1 MEWGCERE
9 ININFILIH
18 LGSNMVIS
26 KKLQSYM
33 VFGSLEHKK
42 KGYIFSSPRTQKKK
56 KKTQKYST
64 CMGDKKQILP

>member
-1 MEWGCERE
+1 M
-9 ININFILIH
+9 L
-18 LGSNMVIS
+18 IS

-42 KGYIFSSPRTQKKK
+42 KKATFSVLQEPKKKEKKK
-56 KKTQKYST
+56 KELKYST

>member
-1 MEWGCERE
+1 
-9 ININFILIH
+9 
-18 LGSNMVIS
+18 MVIS

>member
-9 ININFILIH
+9 INLNFILIH

-42 KGYIFSSPRTQKKK
+42 KGTFSVLQEPKNKN
-56 KKTQKYST
+56 
-64 CMGDKKQILP
+64 